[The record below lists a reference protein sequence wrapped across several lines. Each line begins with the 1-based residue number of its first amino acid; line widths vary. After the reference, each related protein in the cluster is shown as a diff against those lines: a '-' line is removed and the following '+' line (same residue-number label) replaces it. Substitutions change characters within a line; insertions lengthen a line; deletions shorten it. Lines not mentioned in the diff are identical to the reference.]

1 VSRRNDYFA
10 AEFRSP
16 LVTNESYNESELL
29 RRVAGGEEAAFRQL
43 FSLLIRPLVYF
54 ATQLTASRQ
63 EGEDIASNAFRKLWE
78 RHAGF
83 RSMAEIRGFL
93 YTTARNECLNL
104 LRHRKV
110 QSKAQRE
117 LLHLLDQEPQWAD
130 ARKVQSELLQL
141 IHAEINSLPAHHR
154 EMVVMSF
161 MEELTTEE
169 IAARLGIST
178 AHARTNKARAIAQL
192 RTALLK
198 KGLLE
203 AALLLWSFKY

>member
-1 VSRRNDYFA
+1 
-10 AEFRSP
+10 

-29 RRVAGGEEAAFRQL
+29 LRIAGGEEAAFRQL

-63 EGEDIASNAFRKLWE
+63 EGEDVAGNAFHKLWE
-78 RHAGF
+78 RHASFKTMG
-83 RSMAEIRGFL
+83 EIRGFL
-93 YTTARNECLNL
+93 YTTTRNECLNL

-141 IHAEINSLPAHHR
+141 IHAEINNLPAHHCD
-154 EMVVMSF
+154 MIVMSF
-161 MEELTTEE
+161 IEELSTEE
-169 IAARLGIST
+169 IAARLGISS
-178 AHARTNKARAIAQL
+178 AHVRTNKARAVAQL
-192 RTALLK
+192 RNALVK

-203 AALLLWSFKY
+203 AALLLWSLQF